1 MRKIA
6 RLNVRK
12 HLNAIATLLTVAAS
26 VASAQNAHAAYRDDV
41 LATGGIRNYWRL
53 GETTG
58 STAAD
63 SKGTLPGTIS
73 STGVTRNVTGAIAND
88 TNKAMTFDGTSG
100 AVTVPNASS
109 SIVRASGDTELTLEG
124 WIRVPT
130 STRSVNQGFFGML
143 DSTKETE
150 LYFGQ
155 AANDN
160 RIFGRLRVSWGGN
173 WTLYTPAISANVW
186 YHVALVYRR
195 NLVELYLNKKLVSSE
210 VGAEGAITNNSVT
223 LHIGKA
229 GSLFGKAS
237 IDEVALYNVPLNVRD
252 VKKHYEVGANKAA
265 RVVDVNKRFF
275 GAWIQGSTGTLQGTN
290 ANSRLYHKVDDYA
303 NMVGAMPA
311 MINWFDNWG
320 SGFNRNYANM
330 ATSRDAIPML
340 TWMSSRDY
348 PSAQVTLDAINSGFY
363 DDYVRQYAR
372 DIVNWGNLLYLR
384 FNHEMNGDWYP
395 WSPIK
400 NGSDPTKYVNAWR
413 RVHGLFAQEG
423 ANNFVKWV
431 WCPNVLAGSSTPT
444 TMSSVYPGDAYV
456 DWVALDGY
464 NWGVNVFGNGP
475 ELDWRSFHDV
485 YKASYDELNRIAP
498 TKPILLGE
506 VASHEET
513 DCICLDTN
521 GNGTG
526 NVVNNGAKK
535 AVWIRDAFFTQ
546 IPYIMPRITG
556 VLWFNERK
564 ERYWEVNSASN
575 TLSAIQEVAASS
587 TWNGSG
593 GPSPYP
599 APTPTP
605 TPSPSFYT
613 SFESGETQP
622 TWNDSVDWSA
632 NVSGYYGTGT
642 MESSVRAEGV
652 NRTGSRS
659 LLYAGRDNS
668 TTTSYS
674 YNKVFD
680 VNIPVNSSTQLSY
693 WIHPGAARDRFV
705 AIDLIFTDGSNL
717 RDSGVVD
724 QRGVRVH
731 PTYQGGSSGIALNTW
746 NEVRANLG
754 SLAGKTIDRIL
765 VAYDQPGDSGQ
776 FRGYM
781 DDIRI
786 GAATTQSATTQTMQ
800 AQSLNTR
807 SRRQLRQFKRKR

>member
-1 MRKIA
+1 
-6 RLNVRK
+6 
-12 HLNAIATLLTVAAS
+12 
-26 VASAQNAHAAYRDDV
+26 
-41 LATGGIRNYWRL
+41 
-53 GETTG
+53 
-58 STAAD
+58 
-63 SKGTLPGTIS
+63 
-73 STGVTRNVTGAIAND
+73 
-88 TNKAMTFDGTSG
+88 
-100 AVTVPNASS
+100 
-109 SIVRASGDTELTLEG
+109 
-124 WIRVPT
+124 
-130 STRSVNQGFFGML
+130 
-143 DSTKETE
+143 
-150 LYFGQ
+150 
-155 AANDN
+155 
-160 RIFGRLRVSWGGN
+160 
-173 WTLYTPAISANVW
+173 
-186 YHVALVYRR
+186 
-195 NLVELYLNKKLVSSE
+195 
-210 VGAEGAITNNSVT
+210 
-223 LHIGKA
+223 
-229 GSLFGKAS
+229 
-237 IDEVALYNVPLNVRD
+237 
-252 VKKHYEVGANKAA
+252 
-265 RVVDVNKRFF
+265 
-275 GAWIQGSTGTLQGTN
+275 
-290 ANSRLYHKVDDYA
+290 
-303 NMVGAMPA
+303 
-311 MINWFDNWG
+311 
-320 SGFNRNYANM
+320 
-330 ATSRDAIPML
+330 
-340 TWMSSRDY
+340 
-348 PSAQVTLDAINSGFY
+348 
-363 DDYVRQYAR
+363 
-372 DIVNWGNLLYLR
+372 
-384 FNHEMNGDWYP
+384 
-395 WSPIK
+395 
-400 NGSDPTKYVNAWR
+400 
-413 RVHGLFAQEG
+413 
-423 ANNFVKWV
+423 
-431 WCPNVLAGSSTPT
+431 
-444 TMSSVYPGDAYV
+444 
-456 DWVALDGY
+456 
-464 NWGVNVFGNGP
+464 
-475 ELDWRSFHDV
+475 
-485 YKASYDELNRIAP
+485 
-498 TKPILLGE
+498 
-506 VASHEET
+506 
-513 DCICLDTN
+513 
-521 GNGTG
+521 
-526 NVVNNGAKK
+526 
-535 AVWIRDAFFTQ
+535 
-546 IPYIMPRITG
+546 
-556 VLWFNERK
+556 LWFNERK